1 MLSAA
6 DLAYTRQTQGLT
18 LTERAIVQHTTTV
31 SDGMGGQLP
40 VLTYTGD
47 IPCRVAPM
55 RVQAAEALVG
65 GQLMGQL
72 PWEITL
78 PAGTVFDV
86 SDRIN
91 VGGTLSGTPPNEVI
105 DGGRWFEILAIYGA
119 WTNETARQTLCA
131 ERDSG

>member
-1 MLSAA
+1 VLSAA

-18 LTERAIVQHTTTV
+18 LSDRAILEHRSEE
-31 SDGMGGQLP
+31 SDGMGGSIT
-40 VLTYTGD
+40 VITWTGD

-65 GQLMGQL
+65 GQLQGGL

-78 PAGTVFDV
+78 PAETVIDV

-91 VGGTLSGTPPNEVI
+91 VGGTLVGSEVT
-105 DGGRWFEILAIYGA
+105 GGRDFEVLAIYA
-119 WTNETARQTLCA
+119 KWTNETARQCLCA
-131 ERDSG
+131 ER